1 MPKTG
6 EEDDAGGH
14 FSVVIDRGS
23 ASVERRRL
31 AAANP
36 PHIVLDCAGGP
47 PPAMFQNGAWNRTL
61 PTAAVF
67 DDVFVDQNV
76 CSALVIEAEH
86 RQHLHEWILGSQ
98 GVARALQ
105 KSVERVEELNRRLRA
120 KGDGIPAAL
129 RAGLSANDFCALEPR
144 EALSPAA

>member
-1 MPKTG
+1 
-6 EEDDAGGH
+6 
-14 FSVVIDRGS
+14 
-23 ASVERRRL
+23 
-31 AAANP
+31 
-36 PHIVLDCAGGP
+36 
-47 PPAMFQNGAWNRTL
+47 MFQNGAWNRTL